1 MYSFDEKSSCFLLF
15 SGLPRGLIYA
25 LQTAINFRCPKETS
39 LDHLSLGKKVEYAKE
54 YDNNL
59 LQRVPRSLSR
69 DSIKLPTQLPFHGTD
84 IWNGYEL
91 SWLNA
96 KGKPQVAILRCEVPI
111 TSPNLIESKSFK
123 LYLNSLNQSQFAHID
138 DVAQILHKDLSECAG
153 ANVSVQ
159 VIPSAQFEGV
169 TFGRLPGV
177 CIDDL
182 DIEITDFDITPGLLA
197 LKTNTQTEG
206 TCSETLVSHLLKSNC
221 LITNQP
227 DWGSIL
233 IKYTGCQISHE
244 GLLRYLISFR
254 QHNEFHEQCV
264 ERIFYDILQ
273 QCKPQELTVYA
284 RYTRRGGLDINPF
297 RSNFEA
303 PYQDARLARQ

>member
-1 MYSFDEKSSCFLLF
+1 M
-15 SGLPRGLIYA
+15 
-25 LQTAINFRCPKETS
+25 
-39 LDHLSLGKKVEYAKE
+39 DHLSLGKKVEYATV
-54 YDNNL
+54 YDNSL
-59 LQRVPRSLSR
+59 LQPVPRSLSR
-69 DSIKLPTQLPFHGTD
+69 DSINLPTQLPFHGTD

-91 SWLNA
+91 SWLNT

-123 LYLNSLNQSQFAHID
+123 LYLNSLNQSQFANVD
-138 DVAQILHKDLSECAG
+138 EVTQVLSSDLSNCAG
-153 ANVSVQ
+153 ENVTVQ
-159 VIPSAQFEGV
+159 VIPSTQFDSIE
-169 TFGRLPGV
+169 FGHFSGL

-182 DIEITDFDITPGLLA
+182 DIQIDDFDITPELLK
-197 LKTNTQTEG
+197 LNPNTRTQG
-206 TCSETLVSHLLKSNC
+206 ACSETLVSHLLKSNC

-233 IKYTGCQISHE
+233 IKYTGSQISHE

-264 ERIFYDILQ
+264 ERIFYDIFQ
-273 QCKPQELTVYA
+273 QCKPQKLTVYA

>member
-1 MYSFDEKSSCFLLF
+1 M
-15 SGLPRGLIYA
+15 
-25 LQTAINFRCPKETS
+25 
-39 LDHLSLGKKVEYAKE
+39 DHLSLGKKVEYAQE
-54 YDNNL
+54 YDNSL
-59 LQRVPRSLSR
+59 LQGVPRSLSR
-69 DSIKLPTQLPFHGTD
+69 DSIKLPTQLPFHGSD

-123 LYLNSLNQSQFAHID
+123 LYLNSLNQSRFASINA
-138 DVAQILHKDLSECAG
+138 VTQVLENDLSECAG
-153 ANVSVQ
+153 EKVAVH
-159 VIPSAQFEGV
+159 VIPSSQFDAME
-169 TFGRLPGV
+169 FGQFTGT
-177 CIDDL
+177 CIDEL
-182 DIEITDFDITPGLLA
+182 DIEVNDFAITPELLKPSTTA
-197 LKTNTQTEG
+197 RTEIV
-206 TCSETLVSHLLKSNC
+206 CSETLVSHLLKSNC

-233 IKYTGCQISHE
+233 IKYTGIQISHE

-273 QCKPQELTVYA
+273 QCQPQQLTVYA

-303 PYQDARLARQ
+303 PYSDARLARQ

>member
-1 MYSFDEKSSCFLLF
+1 M
-15 SGLPRGLIYA
+15 
-25 LQTAINFRCPKETS
+25 
-39 LDHLSLGKKVEYAKE
+39 DHLSLGKIVEYAQE
-54 YDNNL
+54 YDNSL
-59 LQRVPRSLSR
+59 LQRVPRALSR
-69 DSIKLPTQLPFHGTD
+69 DAIKLPSKLPFHGHD

-91 SWLNA
+91 SWLNP

-123 LYLNSLNQSQFAHID
+123 LYLNSFNQSKFSSADAVSKTLQT
-138 DVAQILHKDLSECAG
+138 DLSVCAG
-153 ANVSVQ
+153 EPVTVT
-159 VIPSAQFEGV
+159 VIPSSAFDAIRFGTFEG
-169 TFGRLPGV
+169 T
-177 CIDDL
+177 CIDGL
-182 DIEITDFDITPGLLA
+182 DIDISDFDITPALLLESGRSQNSSA
-197 LKTNTQTEG
+197 SDSAESKSPTADVV
-206 TCSETLVSHLLKSNC
+206 SETLVSHLLKSNC

-233 IKYTGCQISHE
+233 IKYSGKQISHE

-273 QCKPQELTVYA
+273 QCKPEKLTVYA

-297 RSNFEA
+297 RSNFET
-303 PYQDARLARQ
+303 PYEDARLARQ

>member
-1 MYSFDEKSSCFLLF
+1 M
-15 SGLPRGLIYA
+15 
-25 LQTAINFRCPKETS
+25 
-39 LDHLSLGKKVEYAKE
+39 DHLSLGKIVEYAKE
-54 YDNNL
+54 YDNSL
-59 LQRVPRSLSR
+59 LQPVPRSLSR
-69 DSIKLPTQLPFHGTD
+69 DSIKLPKQLPFHGTD

-91 SWLNA
+91 SWLNT

-123 LYLNSLNQSQFAHID
+123 LYLNSLNQSQFSNVD
-138 DVAQILHKDLSECAG
+138 EVTQVLSEDLSNCAG
-153 ANVSVQ
+153 ENVTVQ
-159 VIPSAQFEGV
+159 VIPSTQFDSIE
-169 TFGRLPGV
+169 FGHFSGL

-182 DIEITDFDITPGLLA
+182 DIQIDDFDITPELLK
-197 LKTNTQTEG
+197 LNPSTKTDG

-233 IKYTGCQISHE
+233 IKYTGSQISHE

-273 QCKPQELTVYA
+273 QCKPQKLTVYA